1 MRKQLKSLM
10 WFRRRIILS
19 NKSLLIQ
26 VLLPFGY
33 TYLNKKSYEVQGTL
47 NTETK
52 FRLLVTCL
60 SMALFLGSGNM
71 ISTIVS
77 EEREK
82 NTLRTLLMSGIKA
95 KNYIISTLVFPFA
108 ISLASGLLIPD
119 MLEIDFGKQSDTFYR
134 AFLLTV
140 VTVMLIF
147 LFIGLA
153 CKSRVSAQ
161 VTGLLVMLVSLFI
174 PMLSGMSDTFD
185 TVIKYS
191 HMGLYTNALSDLDHF
206 KWQDQKNSL
215 IALIIWILVFAL
227 LDFMQAKKIR
237 EIS

>member
-10 WFRRRIILS
+10 WLRRRIILS

-33 TYLNKKSYEVQGTL
+33 TYLNKKLYEVQGTL

-108 ISLASGLLIPD
+108 ISIASALFIPNI
-119 MLEIDFGKQSDTFYR
+119 LEIDLGKQSDTYYLIV
-134 AFLLTV
+134 LLTAV
-140 VTVMLIF
+140 AVMLIY
-147 LFIGLA
+147 LFIGMV
-153 CKSRVSAQ
+153 CKTQISSQIVSLPI
-161 VTGLLVMLVSLFI
+161 TMISLFI
-174 PMLSGMSDTFD
+174 PTFLGMSDTFD

-191 HMGLYTNALSDLDHF
+191 HMGLFTNALSDLDHF
-206 KWQDQKNSL
+206 KWQDQKASL

-227 LDFMQAKKIR
+227 LDFVQAKRIRKI
-237 EIS
+237 S

>member
-19 NKSLLIQ
+19 NNSLLIQ

-33 TYLNKKSYEVQGTL
+33 TYLNKKLYEVQGTL

-206 KWQDQKNSL
+206 KWQD
-215 IALIIWILVFAL
+215 
-227 LDFMQAKKIR
+227 
-237 EIS
+237 

>member
-10 WFRRRIILS
+10 WLRRRIILS

-33 TYLNKKSYEVQGTL
+33 TYLNKKLYEVQGTL

-95 KNYIISTLVFPFA
+95 KNCFP
-108 ISLASGLLIPD
+108 
-119 MLEIDFGKQSDTFYR
+119 
-134 AFLLTV
+134 
-140 VTVMLIF
+140 
-147 LFIGLA
+147 
-153 CKSRVSAQ
+153 
-161 VTGLLVMLVSLFI
+161 
-174 PMLSGMSDTFD
+174 
-185 TVIKYS
+185 
-191 HMGLYTNALSDLDHF
+191 
-206 KWQDQKNSL
+206 
-215 IALIIWILVFAL
+215 
-227 LDFMQAKKIR
+227 IR
-237 EIS
+237 H

>member
-10 WFRRRIILS
+10 WLRRRIILS
-19 NKSLLIQ
+19 NKSLLLQ
-26 VLLPFGY
+26 VLLPFGFP
-33 TYLNKKSYEVQGTL
+33 YLYKKLYEVQGTL

-52 FRLLVTCL
+52 FNILATCL
-60 SMALFLGSGNM
+60 SMALYLGVGNI

-82 NTLRTLLMSGIKA
+82 NTLRTLLMSGIKV
-95 KNYIISTLVFPFA
+95 KSYFISTLIFPFA
-108 ISLASGLLIPD
+108 ISLASALLIPNI
-119 MLEIDFGKQSDTFYR
+119 LEIDLGKQSDTYYLIV
-134 AFLLTV
+134 LLTAV
-140 VTVMLIF
+140 AVMLIY
-147 LFIGLA
+147 LFIGLV

-161 VTGLLVMLVSLFI
+161 VAGMLVMMVSFFI

-191 HMGLYTNALSDLDHF
+191 HMGLYTNALSDFDHF
-206 KWQDQKNSL
+206 KWQDQKASL

-227 LDFMQAKKIR
+227 LVFVQAKRIRKI
-237 EIS
+237 S

>member
-10 WFRRRIILS
+10 WLRRRIILS

-26 VLLPFGY
+26 VLLPFGI
-33 TYLNKKSYEVQGTL
+33 TYIYRKLYEVRGTL
-47 NTETK
+47 NAETK
-52 FRLLVTCL
+52 FNLLVTCL
-60 SMALFLGSGNM
+60 SMALLFGAGNT

-82 NTLRTLLMSGIKA
+82 KTLRTLLLSGVKT

-161 VTGLLVMLVSLFI
+161 VTGLSVTMISLFI
-174 PMLSGMSDTFD
+174 PTFSGMSDTFD

-237 EIS
+237 KIS

>member
-10 WFRRRIILS
+10 WLRRRIILS

-33 TYLNKKSYEVQGTL
+33 TYLNKKLYEVQGTL

-108 ISLASGLLIPD
+108 ISLASALFIPKI
-119 MLEIDFGKQSDTFYR
+119 LEIDLGKQSDTYYLIV
-134 AFLLTV
+134 LLTAV
-140 VTVMLIF
+140 AVMLIY
-147 LFIGLA
+147 LFIGMV
-153 CKSRVSAQ
+153 CKTQVSSQ
-161 VTGLLVMLVSLFI
+161 IVSLPVTMISLFI
-174 PMLSGMSDTFD
+174 PTFSGMSDTFD

-206 KWQDQKNSL
+206 KWQDQKASL

-227 LDFMQAKKIR
+227 LDFVQAKRIRKI
-237 EIS
+237 S